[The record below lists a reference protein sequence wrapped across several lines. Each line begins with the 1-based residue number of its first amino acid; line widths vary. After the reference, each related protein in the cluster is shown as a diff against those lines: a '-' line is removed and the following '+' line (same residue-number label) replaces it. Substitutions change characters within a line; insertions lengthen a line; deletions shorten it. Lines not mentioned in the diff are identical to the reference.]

1 MFLVEGGGVG
11 RRQWQTSMSVPPPG
25 ELQDMYLTRPDGEAN
40 HGLGAHKSTR
50 TDGGSRKNSSSSG
63 QPSVAPGS
71 DIAEISKTR
80 VCIVRPHQ
88 DPNCCGKC
96 SVQKCFRSRRSLP
109 PIPSTCTAGSCGYP
123 CAKHLPFFS
132 PTTTQLWT
140 NPQPPLPLFDSISH
154 HPRTIDVRPNP
165 STHALFSN
173 SISPQTPPPWRK
185 RSPLSSLTM
194 ALVCARPVS
203 PVTMRHEQSSLPLL
217 DDRATTVS

>member
-109 PIPSTCTAGSCGYP
+109 AQLARADILALNTFPS
-123 CAKHLPFFS
+123 
-132 PTTTQLWT
+132 
-140 NPQPPLPLFDSISH
+140 SH
-154 HPRTIDVRPNP
+154 R
-165 STHALFSN
+165 
-173 SISPQTPPPWRK
+173 PPPSFGLTHNLHFHSSTQSL
-185 RSPLSSLTM
+185 SPPTHHRRE
-194 ALVCARPVS
+194 A
-203 PVTMRHEQSSLPLL
+203 
-217 DDRATTVS
+217 